1 MSRFNSRRGPSGRR
15 PSYGGRVKNSKVV
28 GYAFCQ
34 GGRHTSH
41 VGITNNPA
49 RRRQEHIQNT
59 GANGFLKVVTK
70 PMTRR
75 QGLTWEQ
82 RQGRTQGYH
91 RKA

>member
-1 MSRFNSRRGPSGRR
+1 MSRFYSRRGPSGRR
-15 PSYGGRVKNSKVV
+15 PSYGGRVKSNKVV

-75 QGLTWEQ
+75 QGLAWEQ
-82 RQGRTQGYH
+82 QQGRTQGYH